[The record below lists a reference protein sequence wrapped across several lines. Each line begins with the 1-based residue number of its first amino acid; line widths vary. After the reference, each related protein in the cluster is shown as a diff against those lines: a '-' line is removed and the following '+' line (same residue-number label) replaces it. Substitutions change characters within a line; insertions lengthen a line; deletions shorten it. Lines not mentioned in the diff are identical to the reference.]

1 MPYLLTSHQSPKL
14 TEEECWD
21 VAAYVNSQTRPH
33 KEQSNDWPKYDKK
46 PLDFAFGPYAD
57 NFSET
62 QHKYGPFKPIQK
74 FYKK

>member
-1 MPYLLTSHQSPKL
+1 
-14 TEEECWD
+14 
-21 VAAYVNSQTRPH
+21 VNSQTRPH